1 MSADG
6 VLKYIRTLY
15 LNSPAGCSSIQSYNK
30 TLLFDMMIYR
40 SFLILSAAL
49 MSSASVIVMT
59 TPPSPSG
66 TLAPTRTNTPA
77 TNSCWAS
84 TIVSQPTGGIPTVR
98 SPACIQRQ
106 CAKSHAY
113 VLVLHGTSGASV
125 GVTVMQ
131 VPRTAAHTRNV
142 SSLTCTTHT
151 ARQNQSPE
159 RFPSAVKAIALN
171 SLMHPISIKSIKKI
185 PFHRLTSQP
194 GR

>member
-1 MSADG
+1 MDSNARFLLPGQPEMCQRSLISVDWGAVMSADG
-6 VLKYIRTLY
+6 VLKYIRTLN

-125 GVTVMQ
+125 GVCSSQTTHHLLELKFQKTKQVTVMQ

-142 SSLTCTTHT
+142 SSLTW
-151 ARQNQSPE
+151 
-159 RFPSAVKAIALN
+159 
-171 SLMHPISIKSIKKI
+171 
-185 PFHRLTSQP
+185 
-194 GR
+194 